1 MTRTACC
8 SKWTRA
14 GAVGRCAAEAL
25 LDQLQGITRP
35 SPLIITR
42 DGPPTPDRRNTHT
55 VVCARGRTEWE
66 RLWRRGRGPSPCLRQ
81 ASSSLPTLI
90 SRPYSRLPR
99 RSVYRVPPGMYPLYP
114 LCTTATWRP
123 LRRGPCFPLARP
135 RSRLSAKS
143 WVRTIDDDIVI
154 PLPPCVFRTSN
165 TDRVCV

>member
-1 MTRTACC
+1 MPLPQRWMTRTACC

-14 GAVGRCAAEAL
+14 GAVGRCAAEAYPHL
-25 LDQLQGITRP
+25 TGA
-35 SPLIITR
+35 
-42 DGPPTPDRRNTHT
+42 THT
-55 VVCARGRTEWE
+55 PYFCARGRTEIMGAPLAAGE
-66 RLWRRGRGPSPCLRQ
+66 GAVSPCLRR

-99 RSVYRVPPGMYPLYP
+99 RHVYRVPPGMHPLYP

-123 LRRGPCFPLARP
+123 LRRFEVACFPLARP

-165 TDRVCV
+165 TDRV